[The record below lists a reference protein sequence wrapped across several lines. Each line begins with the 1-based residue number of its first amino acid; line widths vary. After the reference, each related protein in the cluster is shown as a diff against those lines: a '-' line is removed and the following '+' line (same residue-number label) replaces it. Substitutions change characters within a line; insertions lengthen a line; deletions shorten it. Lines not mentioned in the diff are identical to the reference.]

1 MKKEY
6 KELKEQGIEGLAEL
20 QELST
25 EFMQLDLSSLKSTV
39 DFVEAY
45 RSSSRQLHVMI
56 CNAGVS
62 KANFG
67 E

>member
-1 MKKEY
+1 M
-6 KELKEQGIEGLAEL
+6 

-25 EFMQLDLSSLKSTV
+25 EFMQLSFKSTV

-45 RSSSRQLHVMI
+45 KSSGRQLHVMM